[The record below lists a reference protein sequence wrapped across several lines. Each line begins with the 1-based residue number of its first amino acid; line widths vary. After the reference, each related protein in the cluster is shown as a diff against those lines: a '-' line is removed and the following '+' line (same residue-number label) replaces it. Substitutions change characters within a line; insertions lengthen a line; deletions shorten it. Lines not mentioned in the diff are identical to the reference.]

1 MQTRKIDNNKFGR
14 IAALAFAVVAATIA
28 EASYPS
34 YQIIDLGT
42 LPGGTY
48 CKAFGVNNQGNVV
61 GIADNSSGR
70 ARGFFWSNGAFQT
83 IAPDTSGDVGA
94 GQQALDSRALAV
106 NDSNQVV
113 GYRDHW
119 YASAG
124 FNVNRAFRWTVGG
137 TINNIANFANAYP
150 FESIATGINNLGTV
164 VGYANGQGGWPNGS
178 QSYQPF
184 RWTQAAGTQSLG
196 SLTGSSSSQCY
207 GQDINSQANVC
218 GYGQNAQN
226 NYRSF
231 RSNGATLIDMGGF
244 PNPLIFEPP
253 LESYGQAINDN
264 NTVAGYYK
272 LSSSRF
278 KAFVKTASG
287 AYEDLGLLP
296 GSNVLDDSAQA
307 WGINNSGEIVGS
319 CEVGNAN
326 HRAFIYEYSRGSWEM
341 NDLNS
346 RIPAGTG
353 WVLEHAMDISNTGYI
368 VGYGKK
374 NGQVRAFLLKPSVT
388 VSGQITLQDFDASPA
403 GYWATI
409 EVRDSSNGQLLETQ
423 WLPLGPNGSYS
434 FDTTQVGNRYLVT
447 KVWHWLSKKSSIMNL
462 TTNWSNVNFSL
473 KNGDVD
479 MDNEVSIMDYG
490 IFSSAFGS
498 SPGSGNWIASADL
511 NGDASVDI
519 GDYAILSMN
528 FGLMGEE

>member
-1 MQTRKIDNNKFGR
+1 MQTTNTKTKPLGR
-14 IAALAFAVVAATIA
+14 FTALALAATCAAIA
-28 EASYPS
+28 SASYPT
-34 YQIIDLGT
+34 YQIVDLGT

-48 CKAFGVNNQGNVV
+48 SRAFGVNNQGNVV
-61 GIADNSSGR
+61 GVADNSAGR
-70 ARGFFWSNGAFQT
+70 PRGFFWNGSFQT
-83 IAPDTSGDVGA
+83 IAPDNSGDVGP
-94 GQQALDSRALAV
+94 GQQALDSRALAI

-124 FNVNRAFRWTVGG
+124 YNVNRAFRWTVGG
-137 TINNIANFANAYP
+137 TIHNIANFANAYP

-164 VGYANGQGGWPNGS
+164 VGYANGQGGFPNGS
-178 QSYQPF
+178 QSHQPF
-184 RWTQAAGTQSLG
+184 RWTQAAGTQYMG

-207 GQDINSQANVC
+207 GQDINSQANIA

-231 RSNGATLIDMGGF
+231 RSNGASLIDMGGF

-253 LESYGQAINDN
+253 LESFGQAINDN

-272 LSSSRF
+272 LSPSRF

-307 WGINNSGEIVGS
+307 WGINGSGEIVGS

-326 HRAFIYEYSRGSWEM
+326 HRAFIYESVGGVWQM
-341 NDLNS
+341 NDLNN
-346 RIPAGTG
+346 RIPAGSG

-374 NGQVRAFLLKPSVT
+374 NGQVRAFLLRPAVE
-388 VSGQITLQDFDASPA
+388 VSGQIQLQDFVADPT

-409 EVRDSSNGQLLETQ
+409 EVRDSANNQLLETR
-423 WLPLGPNGSYS
+423 WLALGPNGSYS
-434 FDTTQVGNRYLVT
+434 FSTNKVGNRYLVA
-447 KVWHWLSKKSSIMNL
+447 KVWHWLAKKTGTMNL
-462 TTNWSNVNFSL
+462 TNNWTGVNFSL
-473 KNGDVD
+473 KNGDVNQ
-479 MDNEVSIMDYG
+479 DNEVS
-490 IFSSAFGS
+490 
-498 SPGSGNWIASADL
+498 
-511 NGDASVDI
+511 V
-519 GDYAILSMN
+519 GDYAILSAAFGTSLGDAGFWSAADLNGDESIDVGDYAILSQN
-528 FGLMGEE
+528 FGLVGDE

>member
-1 MQTRKIDNNKFGR
+1 MQTSKIDNNRLGR
-14 IAALAFAVVAATIA
+14 TAAFAFAAACATIA
-28 EASYPS
+28 NASYQT

-42 LPGGTY
+42 LSGGTY
-48 CKAFGVNNQGNVV
+48 CKAYGVNNLGNVV
-61 GIADNSSGR
+61 GIADNSAGR
-70 ARGFFWSNGAFQT
+70 ARGFYWSNGVFQT
-83 IAPDTSGDVGA
+83 IAPDASGDVGA
-94 GQQALDSRALAV
+94 GQMALDSRALAL

-124 FNVNRAFRWTVGG
+124 YNVDRAFRWTVGG
-137 TINNIANFANAYP
+137 TIHNIANFANAYP
-150 FESIATGINNLGTV
+150 FESVATGINNLGTV

-178 QSYQPF
+178 QIPQAF
-184 RWTQAAGTQSLG
+184 RWTQAGGTQYMG

-207 GQDINSQANVC
+207 GQDINSQANIC

-231 RSNGATLIDMGGF
+231 RSNGANLIDMGGF

-253 LESYGQAINDN
+253 LESFGQAINDN

-278 KAFVKTASG
+278 NAFVKTANG

-307 WGINNSGEIVGS
+307 YGINGTGEVVGS

-326 HRAFIYEYSRGSWEM
+326 HRAFIYESVGGNWQMS
-341 NDLNS
+341 DLNS
-346 RIPAGTG
+346 RIPAGSG

-374 NGQVRAFLLKPSVT
+374 NGQVRAFLLKPSIA
-388 VSGQITLQDFDASPA
+388 VSGQITLQDFDANPS
-403 GYWATI
+403 GYWASI
-409 EVRDSSNGQLLETQ
+409 EVRDSANGQLLETQ
-423 WLPLGPNGSYS
+423 WLTLGPNGSYS
-434 FDTTQVGNRYLVT
+434 FTTNKVGNRYLVA
-447 KVWHWLSKKSSIMNL
+447 KVWHWLSKKTGTMNL
-462 TTNWSNVNFSL
+462 TNNWSGVNFSL

-479 MDNEVSIMDYG
+479 TDNEVSIMDYG

-498 SPGSGNWIASADL
+498 SPGSGNWVASADL
-511 NGDASVDI
+511 NGDLGVDI

-528 FGLMGEE
+528 FGLLGDE